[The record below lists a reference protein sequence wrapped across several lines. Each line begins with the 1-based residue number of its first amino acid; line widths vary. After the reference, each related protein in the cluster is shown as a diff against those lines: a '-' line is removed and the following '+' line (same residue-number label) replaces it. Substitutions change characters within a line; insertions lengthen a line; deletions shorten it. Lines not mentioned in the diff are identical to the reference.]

1 MESIESIGIN
11 QKTLSLS
18 LVAVRDA
25 ILDGEPVIRAG
36 KNVREK
42 GNGLR
47 SCAVGPGC
55 GLHNGV
61 IEGDVCGRIL
71 PDALLPEASS
81 ESRFVCRKTMACL
94 RISGFLQP
102 AEDGTILNGRPCC

>member
-42 GNGLR
+42 
-47 SCAVGPGC
+47 CAAVPW
-55 GLHNGV
+55 
-61 IEGDVCGRIL
+61 IL
-71 PDALLPEASS
+71 AAA
-81 ESRFVCRKTMACL
+81 FTTV
-94 RISGFLQP
+94 
-102 AEDGTILNGRPCC
+102 